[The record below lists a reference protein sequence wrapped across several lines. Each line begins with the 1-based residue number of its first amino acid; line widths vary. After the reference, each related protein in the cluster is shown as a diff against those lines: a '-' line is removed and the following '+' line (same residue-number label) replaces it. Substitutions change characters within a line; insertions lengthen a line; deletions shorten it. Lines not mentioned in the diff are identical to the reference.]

1 MFEVIFT
8 TVFLLVFLRDGEKWQ
23 LDLRESK
30 SSDFTFIPDD
40 YWSTDFSAI
49 IMPTF
54 MAWFNSDGTL
64 QRVSQFYED
73 RVVVLSFDGR
83 EVETVAFA
91 KVHSAYSDRA
101 FNKAKFDTWVDTLP
115 KDAWLVSQDEE
126 LNRDLS

>member
-23 LDLRESK
+23 VDLRESK

-49 IMPTF
+49 IMPSLTLG
-54 MAWFNSDGTL
+54 FNSDGTL
-64 QRVSQFYED
+64 QRVLQLHED
-73 RVVVLSFDGR
+73 KVVVLSFDGR
-83 EVETVAFA
+83 EVETRVYALL
-91 KVHSAYSDRA
+91 HSAYADKA
-101 FNKAKFDTWVDTLP
+101 FNKEKFDNWVDTLP
-115 KDAWLVSQDEE
+115 KDAWLEQDEE

>member
-8 TVFLLVFLRDGEKWQ
+8 TVFLLIFLRDGEKWQ

-30 SSDFTFIPDD
+30 SSDFTFILDEF
-40 YWSTDFSAI
+40 WSTDFSAI

-73 RVVVLSFDGR
+73 RVVVLNFDGR
-83 EVETVAFA
+83 EVETRVYALL
-91 KVHSAYSDRA
+91 HTAYADKA
-101 FNKAKFDTWVDTLP
+101 FNKAKFDTWVETLP
-115 KDAWLVSQDEE
+115 KDAWLEQDEE

>member
-30 SSDFTFIPDD
+30 SSDFTFVPDEF
-40 YWSTDFSAI
+40 WSTDFSAI
-49 IMPTF
+49 IMPSF
-54 MAWFNSDGTL
+54 MVWFNSDGTL

-73 RVVVLSFDGR
+73 RVVVLSFGES

-91 KVHSAYSDRA
+91 KVHSAYADKA
-101 FNKAKFDTWVDTLP
+101 FNKAKFDTWVETLP
-115 KDAWLVSQDEE
+115 KDAWLEQDEE

>member
-8 TVFLLVFLRDGEKWQ
+8 TVFLLIFLRDGEKWQ

-49 IMPTF
+49 IMPSLTLG
-54 MAWFNSDGTL
+54 FNSDGTL
-64 QRVSQFYED
+64 QRVLQLHED
-73 RVVVLSFDGR
+73 KVVVLSFDGR
-83 EVETVAFA
+83 EVETRVYALL
-91 KVHSAYSDRA
+91 HSAYADKA

-115 KDAWLVSQDEE
+115 KDVWLEQDEE

>member
-40 YWSTDFSAI
+40 YWSTDFNAI
-49 IMPTF
+49 IMPSLTLG
-54 MAWFNSDGTL
+54 FNSDGTL
-64 QRVSQFYED
+64 RKVLQLHED
-73 RVVVLSFDGR
+73 RVVVLNFDGS
-83 EVETVAFA
+83 EVETRVYALL
-91 KVHSAYSDRA
+91 HSAYADKA
-101 FNKAKFDTWVDTLP
+101 FNKAKFDTWVSTLP
-115 KDAWLVSQDEE
+115 KDAWLEQDEE